1 VSFASNVPLD
11 GQNDNQPFTVVGD
24 PPVERMR
31 QPNAHYQI
39 VSPRYFEA
47 LGITLLQGRGFTG
60 RDTATTVPVCIINEE
75 LARRF
80 FAGRDPI
87 GARISIPSIAVRVPV
102 EREIVGVIRQVA
114 VEPVETE
121 RAMQIYVP
129 LAQNAWQSSMMAVR
143 TEGDPVQLVPSI
155 KAAIAR
161 ADRYQ
166 AAWRVRTMEQVASD
180 ATSRP
185 RFRAQLVGVFASLAA
200 MLAAIGIF
208 SVLMFTV
215 QQRAREFGI
224 RMALGARAGDIFRLV
239 LGGALRLTGAG
250 LAIGLIASFLL
261 VRSLTTL
268 LFGIEP
274 FDLLAFAA
282 ATIGVAAVAL
292 AACLAPA
299 LRAMRADPAHAL
311 RAE

>member
-1 VSFASNVPLD
+1 
-11 GQNDNQPFTVVGD
+11 
-24 PPVERMR
+24 
-31 QPNAHYQI
+31 
-39 VSPRYFEA
+39 
-47 LGITLLQGRGFTG
+47 
-60 RDTATTVPVCIINEE
+60 
-75 LARRF
+75 
-80 FAGRDPI
+80 
-87 GARISIPSIAVRVPV
+87 
-102 EREIVGVIRQVA
+102 VA

-282 ATIGVAAVAL
+282 ATIGVGAVAL